1 MTRHKGIQKDIQ
13 YGYGF
18 AGLSPPFNP
27 WLASAGP
34 MFEAAAQLTT
44 KMCEGVAEVGKE
56 LAEFTARRVQEDL
69 RLPAR
74 LATCK
79 SPQDVQQVYVD
90 FWTTAFAQYQ
100 AEFGRLAEVNQAFSR
115 AATTKF
121 GQAVEGIRE
130 IKIAA

>member
-1 MTRHKGIQKDIQ
+1 MTRHKGIQ
-13 YGYGF
+13 YGHGF

-44 KMCEGVAEVGKE
+44 KMCEGVTEIGKE

-69 RLPAR
+69 TLPAR

-79 SPQDVQQVYVD
+79 SPQDVQQVYLD

-100 AEFGRLAEVNQAFSR
+100 NEFGRLAKLNQAFGH
-115 AATTKF
+115 AAATKF
-121 GQAVEGIRE
+121 GQAVEEGRE